1 MKSII
6 VPSPIEK
13 LELTVGAATVVLEID
28 VTPDNILLI
37 SKAAAE
43 AKPKVD
49 AISVL
54 EDKAKEEG
62 DHEALRKAN
71 RDMAKAIA
79 PVVKAGIGEEG
90 YEAVLEAA
98 GQGERISPARANGVV
113 ARVMAEIM
121 ASMREQGDAMSDTGD
136 KMRDMTAVHY
146 LAEVARADRE
156 PYPEA

>member
-1 MKSII
+1 MKSIVI
-6 VPSPIEK
+6 PSPIEK

-28 VTPDNILLI
+28 VTPDNIVLI
-37 SKAAAE
+37 AKAAAE

-49 AISVL
+49 AIAAL
-54 EDKAKEEG
+54 EGKAKAAG

-113 ARVMAEIM
+113 SRVMAEIM

-136 KMRDMTAVHY
+136 KMREMTAVQY
-146 LAEVARADRE
+146 LAEVARAGRE